1 VREEERWGRERG
13 MGNGEW
19 GMGEG
24 TVESERVDSGEGQWR
39 VESGQWRVDSGEW
52 RVDSGQWRA
61 VGAGGER
68 AIDGSGMALTLTV
81 TDPH

>member
-1 VREEERWGRERG
+1 MREEERWGRERG

-39 VESGQWRVDSGEW
+39 VESGQWAVESSGRW
-52 RVDSGQWRA
+52 
-61 VGAGGER
+61 GGEGNR
-68 AIDGSGMALTLTV
+68 RLRHG
-81 TDPH
+81 TDADSD